1 MSGAPPPS
9 AEAQLAFLAKLQR
22 LFAEGDFT
30 ATYKFALLVSL
41 AELAV
46 DLGRDDGDALVLSNR
61 QIGDRFIALYWRQV
75 TPYAAASRGHEAAVL
90 VQNVGAQA
98 SVLKAIEAFRGD
110 GGATTLVQAKQQAS
124 YSDLV
129 SRVASVVSAQPLNYL
144 QNFGGG
150 TDKFLYDRFGRGN
163 IRLHPGVA
171 FCLRRFHPLV
181 QQLSRSHWAEHIKRN
196 RRNRAVIGDSDDL
209 EEFLF
214 GSSRQSLALI
224 GAGLLKLD
232 GPTCFYCGERMGQFD
247 VDHFLPFSLYGRDLS
262 HNFVLAHPNCNRS
275 KSDTLAGRQHLESWL
290 NRLAHRGDELAEI
303 GQVAGI
309 GGDVAASR
317 RVASWAYGNALASG
331 GNAWLRP
338 SSYEPVNADYVGLL
352 AQS

>member
-1 MSGAPPPS
+1 MSGAPAPS

-46 DLGRDDGDALVLSNR
+46 DWGRDDGDELVLSNR
-61 QIGDRFIALYWRQV
+61 QIGERFIALYWRHV
-75 TPYAAASRGHEAAVL
+75 TPYAAASRGQETAVL

-98 SVLKAIEAFRGD
+98 SVLTTIEAFREG
-110 GGATTLVQAKQQAS
+110 GGATTLAQAKQQTS

-150 TDKFLYDRFGRGN
+150 TDKFLYERFGRGN

-171 FCLRRFHPLV
+171 YCLRRFHPLV
-181 QQLSRSHWAEHIKRN
+181 QQLSRNHWMAHIKRN
-196 RRNRAVIGDSDDL
+196 RRNRAVIGDGDDL
-209 EEFLF
+209 DEFLF

-247 VDHFLPFSLYGRDLS
+247 VDHFVPFSLYGRDLS

-275 KSDTLAGRQHLESWL
+275 KSDTLAGRRHLEGWL
-290 NRLAHRGDELAEI
+290 NRLVRRGDELAEI
-303 GQVAGI
+303 GQAAGL
-309 GGDVAASR
+309 GGDASASR

-338 SSYEPVNADYVGLL
+338 SSYEPVDAAYIGVL
-352 AQS
+352 A